1 MVDASYYKGNENLLK
16 AEAQIKWTPELI
28 DEFEKCAKNIF
39 VKCKVQT
46 VETKLLTFN
55 QFLDSV
61 TSQTAWPKV
70 ARQDVG

>member
-1 MVDASYYKGNENLLK
+1 MNTYFDAWYSAVYFLVKM
-16 AEAQIKWTPELI
+16 
-28 DEFEKCAKNIF
+28 EKCAKNIF